1 MKIAIC
7 LSGQLRNYKE
17 TFPYFKSFII
27 DDLSPDIFIYTDK
40 YDSEIERLYKP
51 KYFEF
56 NTNII
61 NNNLGY
67 KNIHPS
73 TNNISLLNQ
82 FYKISECNKL
92 KCKYEDENKFKYDL
106 VIRCRLDS
114 FFIRKFKKE
123 ELELEDNQIIV
134 PWGWDFKSVSEH
146 AETDIFALG
155 KSEAMD
161 KYSSVFDNLDKYKND
176 IIFHPESIIG
186 YNLFRENVETKT
198 YEINFQFHY
207 PEINELGNNIDVSQ
221 RIQELKNNGV
231 EYSQNFWM
239 NKILYYPIK

>member
-1 MKIAIC
+1 MWEKV
-7 LSGQLRNYKE
+7 R
-17 TFPYFKSFII
+17 
-27 DDLSPDIFIYTDK
+27 
-40 YDSEIERLYKP
+40 
-51 KYFEF
+51 
-56 NTNII
+56 
-61 NNNLGY
+61 
-67 KNIHPS
+67 
-73 TNNISLLNQ
+73 
-82 FYKISECNKL
+82 
-92 KCKYEDENKFKYDL
+92 
-106 VIRCRLDS
+106 RLDS

-155 KSEAMD
+155 KSEEMD